1 MYATL
6 EKPSNL
12 ANKINFEQKQDF
24 QLVFNLVWA
33 FPLDTDQKSWIF
45 LSVSLMKAKTA
56 PPKSTTF
63 WPPQWCVLVVNKST
77 DSAKPHLIY

>member
-12 ANKINFEQKQDF
+12 ANKINFKQKQDVPAG
-24 QLVFNLVWA
+24 L
-33 FPLDTDQKSWIF
+33 KS
-45 LSVSLMKAKTA
+45 SVGSSFGHWPKVKNFFSSAMKAKIA
-56 PPKSTTF
+56 PPESTTF